1 MTSERDTGASALA
14 EGLAL
19 HVERWALR
27 VGASPDDAA
36 LAGRVARAVSRATAD
51 GHVCLDLV
59 EALADDEAPIGA
71 PTTTA
76 AGTRRKPSRATARRR
91 LLASRVVGTHDA
103 PGVMPLVIDQADRVY
118 LHRHFDLER
127 RLARRLVT
135 AACWRAQPVS
145 ADTAERLR
153 QLFAPNAH
161 GLGGQADWQQLAA
174 ALALRQR
181 LVVVTGGPGTGKT
194 TTVVNLLACLLA
206 EQPQARI
213 ALVAPTGKAAARM
226 TEAIRDR
233 AAHLEPALRD
243 LLPGEASTVHRL
255 LGVLP
260 GSGRFQHHAGHLLSI
275 DALVVDEASM
285 LDLALATRL
294 LEAVPPDA
302 RIVLLG
308 DKDQL
313 SAVESGSVFADLS
326 ADPSLTTPTRQ
337 ALATAAGLSP
347 AQIDLPPAATRD
359 ALPGVL
365 PDTAVWFRRNFRFAA
380 GSDIGRLATSIKTA
394 DVAGAI
400 QALHDAAA
408 PKARAT
414 AELHWI
420 DDADATPSHQT
431 WDAIA
436 SGYADYLD
444 ALQALRAREG
454 VAPTPSDIDGLFEAF
469 GRFRVLCAVREGR
482 RGAAALNARVTALLR
497 RRLASWAASASS
509 ASASDGASPW
519 FAGRAVM
526 VLRNDYLLKLYN
538 GDIGIALPDAD
549 GHVSVVF
556 PDAAGGWRRVPPLRL
571 PAHDEAWAMTV
582 HKSQGSEFNEVLVLL
597 PSQPGRVLTR
607 ELLYTAVTRARRRVV
622 LASTGQVIESAI
634 RTATDR
640 RSGLLD
646 RVREAMDAARG

>member
-27 VGASPDDAA
+27 VGATPEDAA
-36 LAGRVARAVSRATAD
+36 LAARVARAVSRATGD
-51 GHVCLDLV
+51 GHVCVDLAD
-59 EALADDEAPIGA
+59 ALADDERHGALGAAGA
-71 PTTTA
+71 PGVPGSSA
-76 AGTRRKPSRATARRR
+76 APTQAASRHKPSRATARRR

-103 PGVMPLVIDQADRVY
+103 PGVTPLVIDQADRLY

-127 RLARRLVT
+127 RLAHRLVT
-135 AACWRAQPVS
+135 AARWPAQPIS
-145 ADTAERLR
+145 DDTARRLR
-153 QLFAPNAH
+153 ALFAPNAR
-161 GLGGQADWQQLAA
+161 GLDGEADWQQLAA

-213 ALVAPTGKAAARM
+213 ALAAPTGKAAARM
-226 TEAIRDR
+226 SEAIRDR
-233 AAHLEPALRD
+233 AAHLDPALRD
-243 LLPGEASTVHRL
+243 LLPAEASTVHRL
-255 LGVLP
+255 LGVQP
-260 GSGRFQHHAGHLLSI
+260 GSGRFVHHAGHLLSI

-326 ADPSLTTPTRQ
+326 ADPSLTSPTRQ
-337 ALATAAGLSP
+337 ALAVVAALP
-347 AQIDLPPAATRD
+347 PERLDLPTATR
-359 ALPGVL
+359 PGVL
-365 PDTAVWFRRNFRFAA
+365 HDTAVWFRRNFRFAA
-380 GSDIGRLATSIKTA
+380 DSGIGRLASSIRAA
-394 DVAGAI
+394 DAAGARA
-400 QALHDAAA
+400 ALEG
-408 PKARAT
+408 AT
-414 AELHWI
+414 AAGPQAQLRWI
-420 DDADATPSHQT
+420 EDADAAPSRGSAS
-431 WDAIA
+431 AIEA
-436 SGYADYLD
+436 GYAAYV
-444 ALQALRAREG
+444 QAIERD
-454 VAPTPSDIDGLFEAF
+454 PSDIGGLFDAF

-482 RGAAALNARVTALLR
+482 RGAAAINARVGAFIR
-497 RRLASWAASASS
+497 RRPPSAQASHPVPAAAEGPSA
-509 ASASDGASPW
+509 W
-519 FAGRAVM
+519 FTGRAVM

-538 GDIGIALPDAD
+538 GDIGIALPDAE
-549 GHVSVVF
+549 GRLSVVF
-556 PDAAGGWRRVPPLRL
+556 PDAAGGWRRVPTLRL
-571 PAHDEAWAMTV
+571 PEHDDAWAMTV
-582 HKSQGSEFNEVLVLL
+582 HKSQGSEFDEVLVML

-622 LASTGQVIESAI
+622 LAASAQVIDAAI

-646 RVREAMDAARG
+646 RVREAMDAGRG